1 MTVIFD
7 ILTWIAVIFTLLGY
21 ILVSKKVINGY
32 SWSFQITT
40 FIARIAFLSVNLVRQ
55 TYPFAMMDFVFL
67 VICIST
73 MIQLYQDDRK
83 LKLSKEILS

>member
-1 MTVIFD
+1 MLFD
-7 ILTWIAVIFTLLGY
+7 ILTWTAVIFTLLGY
-21 ILVSKKVINGY
+21 ILVSKKIINGY

-40 FIARIAFLSVNLVRQ
+40 FIARIAFLIVNIMRQ

-73 MIQLYQDDRK
+73 MMQLYQDNQK
-83 LKLSKEILS
+83 LKTPTLKS